1 MSLISRL
8 RSGKDKALFSSNVG
22 FAMYSTGFA
31 PLDYINAFHVDYVDE
46 HGELKTETTA
56 GLMGGRFVTI
66 VGFSGT
72 GKSTLADQIAWN
84 IIQPFIDKGA
94 FMMHVDVEQTVIP
107 QRLYDIFGIK
117 PGDYRVDNIVINKE
131 ATYIDDVLK
140 IIDDICKEKEAHP
153 EEMYDA
159 DGKWFGK
166 KSIKLH
172 VPTVIII
179 DSLPSFV
186 SSDSNTASIDGQMT
200 TNREVAMVAQ
210 FYTKVLPKIAK
221 YNIMV
226 IATNH
231 IRPKIIVDVYNQ
243 PPPQLMLLKPSETLP
258 RGQAPIYYATSI
270 FRLNVT
276 GKGAMYKEEE
286 YGFNGFKTI
295 AQATKT
301 KTSFI
306 GGNCSLVFTEATGY
320 DPVYSLLEFAYDRE
334 IVDGRNPNL
343 YIKGYPDAKFSKK
356 TFGEKYRTNPVF
368 RDTINKALLPELE
381 SMMLSTDERNA
392 RIDGIN
398 SNKFMSVDEH
408 GNLVADGLV
417 ETSDGLEIHIDKQ
430 KQTSKE

>member
-1 MSLISRL
+1 MSLLSRL
-8 RSGKDKALFSSNVG
+8 RGGKDKALFNSSVG

-31 PLDYINAFHVDYVDE
+31 PLDYINAFHIDYIDAD
-46 HGELKTETTA
+46 GELKTETTA
-56 GLMGGRFVTI
+56 GIMGGRFVTI

-84 IIQPFIDKGA
+84 IIEPFIDRGA
-94 FMMHVDVEQTVIP
+94 VMMHVDVEQTVIP
-107 QRLYDIFGIK
+107 QRIYDMFGLK
-117 PGDYRVDNIVINKE
+117 ASDPRVDSIIINKE
-131 ATYIDDVLK
+131 STYIEDVLK
-140 IIDDICKEKEAHP
+140 IVDLICKDKEEHP

-166 KSIKLH
+166 KTMKLY

-186 SSDSNTASIDGQMT
+186 SKDSNTASIDGQMT
-200 TNREVAMVAQ
+200 TNREVGMVAQ
-210 FYTKVLPKIAK
+210 FYTKLLPKIAK
-221 YNIMV
+221 YNITI

-258 RGQAPIYYATSI
+258 RGQAPVYYATSI

-306 GGNCSLVFTEATGY
+306 GGNCSLVFTEAGGY
-320 DPVYSLLEFAYDRE
+320 DPVYTLLEFAYDRGVVE
-334 IVDGRNPNL
+334 GRNPNL

-356 TFGEKYRTNPVF
+356 TFGEKYKTNPEF
-368 RDTINKALLPELE
+368 KKTIDEALLPELE
-381 SMMLSTDERNA
+381 SLMISTDKRNA
-392 RIDGIN
+392 SVEGID
-398 SNKFMSVDEH
+398 SRKFTSVDEH
-408 GNLVADGLV
+408 GNLIADGLV
-417 ETSDGLEIHIDKQ
+417 ETSDGLEIHLNGN
-430 KQTSKE
+430 TSEKR